1 MLSFKELSE
10 KKKTNVLINPKKKD
24 LQEKN
29 HGEDCDCMKCE
40 EKRRKE
46 DVNDGPDI
54 ATEESCGKG
63 MYYCNTDNKCKP
75 IPEGYK
81 EDKDG
86 MLVKEAKY
94 EAGASN
100 YGKMSIRNKRAVG
113 YGGNAAP
120 PEERKKAHDERMKKH
135 KAMKEGVTAKERL
148 SRDAGAIAKKKM
160 RNKEHRKYA
169 VSYTHLTLPT
179 KA

>member
-1 MLSFKELSE
+1 MLLSFKALTE

-29 HGEDCDCMKCE
+29 HGEDCDCPKCE
-40 EKRRKE
+40 KKRRSE

-54 ATEESCGKG
+54 ATEEACGKG
-63 MYYCNTDNKCKP
+63 MYYCHDDKKCKP

-120 PEERKKAHDERMKKH
+120 PEERRKAHQERMKKH
-135 KAMKEGVTAKERL
+135 MG
-148 SRDAGAIAKKKM
+148 KK
-160 RNKEHRKYA
+160 
-169 VSYTHLTLPT
+169 
-179 KA
+179 

>member
-24 LQEKN
+24 ITEKN

-40 EKRRKE
+40 QKRRKE

-54 ATEESCGKG
+54 ATEEACGKG
-63 MYYCNTDNKCKP
+63 MYYCHDDKKCKP

-81 EDKDG
+81 EGKDG

-113 YGGNAAP
+113 YGGNACLLYTSP
-120 PEERKKAHDERMKKH
+120 SP
-135 KAMKEGVTAKERL
+135 
-148 SRDAGAIAKKKM
+148 RD
-160 RNKEHRKYA
+160 
-169 VSYTHLTLPT
+169 
-179 KA
+179 